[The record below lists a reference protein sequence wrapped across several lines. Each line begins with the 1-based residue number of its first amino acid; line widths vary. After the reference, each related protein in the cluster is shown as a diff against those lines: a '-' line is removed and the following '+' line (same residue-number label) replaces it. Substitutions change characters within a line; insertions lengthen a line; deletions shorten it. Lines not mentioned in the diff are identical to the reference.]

1 MLVVLVVLVVVG
13 LDEVV
18 VVVLVVVAVVVVGGL
33 AVTTMSNPNPSCIE
47 LELGSGF
54 DKIFWSPNS
63 FWTKCIENIFLQ
75 KMSF

>member
-1 MLVVLVVLVVVG
+1 MPNFSFLACLEAAEKFVVG
-13 LDEVV
+13 SVGW
-18 VVVLVVVAVVVVGGL
+18 GGL
-33 AVTTMSNPNPSCIE
+33 QVTTMSNPNPSCIE

-63 FWTKCIENIFLQ
+63 FWTKCIENMFLQ